1 MPVSS
6 PRVAVLLAAGLAFAM
21 PRAGSA
27 QVSTKSVLTLEG
39 ARAVATAAM
48 AEATR
53 NRWSVVIAIVDDGGN
68 LLLLERMDGTQLG
81 SVEVAQ
87 AKARSAVLFRR
98 PTKVFSDR
106 LAEGGTALL
115 SLPGA
120 LPIEGGVPLAVNDTV
135 VGAIGVSGVT
145 SQQDGQI
152 AQAGVDAF
160 AGLVRR

>member
-1 MPVSS
+1 
-6 PRVAVLLAAGLAFAM
+6 
-21 PRAGSA
+21 
-27 QVSTKSVLTLEG
+27 
-39 ARAVATAAM
+39 M